1 MIQMINDDDDNKPQ
15 KKIQIF
21 NNKNGT
27 YNRKDFVDDKLVNE
41 EFIDRRSIK
50 PNDEGLKFYNSRHDD
65 HQPPAGKI
73 RQKKPQK
80 IQDVPKASDSNI
92 LDMIRNRSRITEEE
106 SNPLRDFIA
115 GKLRTLPEGWQE
127 TALGSMAYDQG
138 YAEGRED
145 GEKYMVEAYENTLDT
160 IRHILELE
168 RKRTF

>member
-1 MIQMINDDDDNKPQ
+1 MMNEDDKDNKSQ

-21 NNKNGT
+21 NNKDGT
-27 YNRKDFVDDKLVNE
+27 YNRKDCVDDKLE
-41 EFIDRRSIK
+41 
-50 PNDEGLKFYNSRHDD
+50 FYNSRHDD

-73 RQKKPQK
+73 KQKKPQK

-92 LDMIRNRSRITEEE
+92 LDMIRNRSGITEEE

-115 GKLRTLPEGWQE
+115 GKHLRTLPDGWQD

-145 GEKYMVEAYENTLDT
+145 GEKYMIDAYENTLDT